1 MKTKHLVT
9 LVLLLFVVGSV
20 AYMIAQERKTASAPA
35 EPAVTESLPQAQ
47 APPPARQ
54 VIVYYFHGDVR
65 CPTCHKLE
73 TYAQQAV
80 RTGFAEEMEAGL
92 VVWKAVNVDRPEN
105 AHFVTDYKLVT
116 KSVILS
122 EVLNGKETGWKNLD
136 RIWELV
142 GNQEAYLEYI
152 RTHVK
157 TFLEKESS

>member
-1 MKTKHLVT
+1 MKIKHVVT
-9 LVLLLFVVGSV
+9 AVLLLFVVGSV
-20 AYMIAQERKTASAPA
+20 AYMMIQERKAAAVPTQ
-35 EPAVTESLPQAQ
+35 PAVPQTVLKSQ
-47 APPPARQ
+47 AAAPARQ

-65 CPTCHKLE
+65 CQTCHKLE
-73 TYAQQAV
+73 TYARQAV
-80 RTGFAEEMEAGL
+80 QAGFAEEIKVGL

-116 KSVILS
+116 KSVIVS